1 MYYFLLIYLAF
12 LNSLVYADKVSLPD
26 SHAPI
31 SVMADHTHKKNE
43 IMFSYRFMNMNMNKL
58 FYGNNEISANETMST
73 PNGASNGSGTYMNA
87 PTSMNMDMHM
97 LGFMYAP
104 TDLITFMLMNSY
116 NQKEMTQQRMA
127 GVGGAKFDVNS
138 SGFGDFKLSAL
149 VSTND
154 KKNWKNHIAF
164 GVSFPTG
171 SIDVR
176 DRTPASNSSR
186 LGYNMQN
193 GTGTYDSYFLFNNI
207 NIFGKI
213 RVGEQIFFKTPM
225 SGKNDNNYKYGNDFN
240 LKFWSSYRVIDQIS
254 TSLNLNY
261 KYKGK
266 FKGTDDEMN
275 KRMSPAMDS
284 HNHGYQKVN
293 LGIGLNFI
301 NHEEFFSNHRL
312 GFELIIPLYQKYNG
326 IQMAENF
333 SVVAGWQYSF

>member
-1 MYYFLLIYLAF
+1 
-12 LNSLVYADKVSLPD
+12 
-26 SHAPI
+26 
-31 SVMADHTHKKNE
+31 
-43 IMFSYRFMNMNMNKL
+43 
-58 FYGNNEISANETMST
+58 
-73 PNGASNGSGTYMNA
+73 
-87 PTSMNMDMHM
+87 
-97 LGFMYAP
+97 
-104 TDLITFMLMNSY
+104 
-116 NQKEMTQQRMA
+116 
-127 GVGGAKFDVNS
+127 
-138 SGFGDFKLSAL
+138 
-149 VSTND
+149 
-154 KKNWKNHIAF
+154 
-164 GVSFPTG
+164 
-171 SIDVR
+171 
-176 DRTPASNSSR
+176 
-186 LGYNMQN
+186 
-193 GTGTYDSYFLFNNI
+193 
-207 NIFGKI
+207 
-213 RVGEQIFFKTPM
+213 M

-333 SVVAGWQYSF
+333 SVVAGWQYSFW